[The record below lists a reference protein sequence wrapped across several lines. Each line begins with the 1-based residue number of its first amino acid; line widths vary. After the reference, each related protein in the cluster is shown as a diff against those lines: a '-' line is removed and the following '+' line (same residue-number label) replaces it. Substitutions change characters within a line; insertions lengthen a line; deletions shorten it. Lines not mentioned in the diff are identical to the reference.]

1 MTGRQTSVEISAR
14 VRRAAAA
21 FGRVRETRPRVQ
33 CLTNTVAQPITAN
46 VLLAVGA
53 NVSMATHPDEV
64 VAMSVSAGALL
75 INLGTL
81 DSARIDAIP
90 RMLAEASLKT
100 KPLVLDPVFVQHAP
114 LRLQLA
120 KSVLAARPL
129 IVKANAEE
137 MRALAALHDP
147 QTTWVRTGAVDHICS
162 AATAIA
168 VHNGHPWMTA
178 VTGLGCAA
186 GALIAAC
193 AAVTDDPDEAALA
206 GMLALNIAG
215 EAAAKES
222 QGPGSFAVRIL
233 DALATLS
240 PDLIIKRA
248 RVTLESPTP

>member
-1 MTGRQTSVEISAR
+1 MTIRQISMGAR
-14 VRRAAAA
+14 VRRAAEA
-21 FGRVRETRPRVQ
+21 FARVREKRPRVQ

-46 VLLAVGA
+46 VLLAAGA
-53 NVSMATHPDEV
+53 AVSMATHPDEV
-64 VAMSVSAGALL
+64 VAMSATAGALL
-75 INLGTL
+75 INLGTI
-81 DSARIDAIP
+81 DQARIDAIS
-90 RMLAEASLKT
+90 RVLAEASLKA
-100 KPLVLDPVFVQHAP
+100 KPMVLDPVFAQHAP
-114 LRLQLA
+114 LRMQLA
-120 KSVLAARPL
+120 ETVLAARPV

-147 QTTWVRTGAVDHICS
+147 KTTWVRTGAIDHICS
-162 AATAIA
+162 AATALA
-168 VHNGHPWMTA
+168 VHNGHPWMMA

-222 QGPGSFAVRIL
+222 QGPGSFAVRII

-248 RVTLESPTP
+248 RVTLEGPTV